1 MLELIR
7 TMVNKKMLLHT
18 HSPFRIFGFS
28 IFITIFAILF
38 VWLNMGAAAIVITL
52 ILILVEIT
60 FSFENAVINA
70 KVLSK
75 MSKIWQ
81 TIFLTVGIVIAI
93 FGVRIILPIIIVAIA
108 TDLPWQQIVDM
119 AIHDPMQYAEKL
131 ELAHPSISA
140 FGAGFLLMLT
150 LAFFLDSKRQ
160 IFWIN
165 RIEKPLQKLA
175 KPWAPAALGA
185 LIIMLWS
192 LLPINKHPE
201 ETLYAGLI
209 GIATFFIISI
219 VTTLLNIAHDSSA
232 VQSGMLASMMGFIY
246 LEILD
251 ASFSLD
257 SVIGA
262 FAVTSQ
268 ILLIAIGLGIGAFW
282 VRSITVYMVRKKTL
296 NSYKYL
302 EHGAHYTVAILTA
315 ALLISLFY
323 NIPTYLPGLIGIG
336 VIITSVISSTRQ
348 FVFKK

>member
-1 MLELIR
+1 
-7 TMVNKKMLLHT
+7 MVKS
-18 HSPFRIFGFS
+18 HSAIRIFGFS
-28 IFITIFAILF
+28 IFLTVAALLF
-38 VWLNMGAAAIVITL
+38 VWLQMSIAALLITL
-52 ILILVEIT
+52 ILIIVEIT

-81 TIFLTVGIVIAI
+81 TLFLTVGIIIAI
-93 FGVRIILPIIIVAIA
+93 FGVRIILPIVIVAIA

-119 AIHDPMQYAEKL
+119 AINDPVEYAEKL

-150 LAFFLDSKRQ
+150 LTFFLDSNRQ
-160 IFWIN
+160 IFWID

-175 KPWAPAALGA
+175 KPWAPALIGA
-185 LIIMLWS
+185 IIIILWS
-192 LLPINKHPE
+192 LIPTNDHSSQ
-201 ETLYAGLI
+201 TLVAGLI
-209 GIATFFIISI
+209 GIFTYFIIFMI
-219 VTTLLNIAHDSSA
+219 TALLNIAHNSTA
-232 VQSGMLASMMGFIY
+232 IHSGIIASLMGFIY

-282 VRSITVYMVRKKTL
+282 VRSITVFMVRRKTL
-296 NSYKYL
+296 NTYKYL

-315 ALLISLFY
+315 ALLISLLY
-323 NIPTYLPGLIGIG
+323 DIPTYLPGLIGIG
-336 VIITSVISSTRQ
+336 VIISSVISSTRQ
-348 FVFKK
+348 FVIKK